1 MISNILKK
9 SNSLFLRSTLSSNKF
24 TNVTILR
31 NSLFLNNNNNDN
43 NTNIKQTYNKI
54 NFFSTTVPNQNEK
67 IELKQEQIKQEQQ
80 QQPEQQPEQQTN
92 KINNEIEL
100 KIKILENSLK
110 YVNSYGWTSEAV
122 SKACIEMGYPPITQG
137 ILGEDS
143 AYELALY
150 FVTKCNTD
158 LMIKLS
164 DAENSEQQLLSGL
177 SKKEKVKLALK
188 LRLSMIKP
196 FIGRWSEAMQLLANP
211 KNIVNSSPSMLTL
224 VDNIWYLVGDKSSD
238 FDWYAKRGLLIALYT
253 SAELFMLSDTS
264 VDHSNTWRFVDDR
277 VDDLIKTIKFKNDI
291 EETVGITLNTFL
303 QKIKK

>member
-9 SNSLFLRSTLSSNKF
+9 SNSLFLRSTLSSNKIINPSF
-24 TNVTILR
+24 LK
-31 NSLFLNNNNNDN
+31 NSLFLKNNNSNNNNNYL
-43 NTNIKQTYNKI
+43 NIKQSYNKI
-54 NFFSTTVPNQNEK
+54 NFYTTTVPNQNEK
-67 IELKQEQIKQEQQ
+67 IESKQEQQ
-80 QQPEQQPEQQTN
+80 QEEQKPEKTN
-92 KINNEIEL
+92 RINDEIEL
-100 KIKILENSLK
+100 KTKILENSLK

-122 SKACIEMGYPPITQG
+122 SKACIDMGYPPITQG

-143 AYELALY
+143 PYQLALY

-158 LMIKLS
+158 LMNKLN

-238 FDWYAKRGLLIALYT
+238 FDWYAKRGLLVALYT

-277 VDDLIKTIKFKNDI
+277 VDDLIKAIKFKNDI
-291 EETVGITLNTFL
+291 EETVGITLSTL
-303 QKIKK
+303 LKKIQK

>member
-9 SNSLFLRSTLSSNKF
+9 SNSFFLRSTLSSNKI
-24 TNVTILR
+24 TNVTLLR
-31 NSLFLNNNNNDN
+31 NSLFLNNNINNNN
-43 NTNIKQTYNKI
+43 NTNIKQIYNKI
-54 NFFSTTVPNQNEK
+54 NFTTIVPNQNEK
-67 IELKQEQIKQEQQ
+67 IELKQQEEQEEKGA
-80 QQPEQQPEQQTN
+80 PKEQQTN
-92 KINNEIEL
+92 RINDEIEL

-211 KNIVNSSPSMLTL
+211 KNIVNSTPSMLTL

-238 FDWYAKRGLLIALYT
+238 FDWYAKRGLLVALYT
-253 SAELFMLSDTS
+253 SAELFMLSDSS

-291 EETVGITLNTFL
+291 EETVGITLSTL
-303 QKIKK
+303 LKKIQK